1 MRLPGPSGMYG
12 SLIKRRKSL
21 EEIRQTYNLRIRQLL
36 PSGETLY
43 FLCEASMEPVMSTPG

>member
-21 EEIRQTYNLRIRQLL
+21 EEISQTYNLRIRQLL